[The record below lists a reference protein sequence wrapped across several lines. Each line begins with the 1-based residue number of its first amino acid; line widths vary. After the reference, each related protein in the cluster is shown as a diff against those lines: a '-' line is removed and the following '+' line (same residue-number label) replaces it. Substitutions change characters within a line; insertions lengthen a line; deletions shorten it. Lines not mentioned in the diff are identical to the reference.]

1 MRKKPTDSSLFSQ
14 KVGLLGGSLIQP
26 GTVDYQ
32 SLFARAAAAAPP
44 ASNRIPTAESPTVPV
59 AGTGAGVGVGFAG
72 VSVGATVVSGA
83 LQNLA
88 VRLHSESVEKV
99 NSADSE
105 SFSPPEPY
113 QPSKAKPSAGTALR
127 TAWAERDY

>member
-1 MRKKPTDSSLFSQ
+1 M
-14 KVGLLGGSLIQP
+14 IQP

-59 AGTGAGVGVGFAG
+59 AGTGAGVDVGFAG

-88 VRLHSESVEKV
+88 VMLHSESVEKV

-127 TAWAERDY
+127 TAWAERDS